1 MGKWTRRAFIGAGL
15 GAGAALVVGVALRPG
30 HRTPGLAP
38 LVAGEDEQLVHAWVK
53 IGSDNRVTAIVPHSE
68 MGQGAQTALTQ
79 MLADE
84 LDARWADVGFM
95 EAPAEDAYANWA
107 LGKGFVVGG
116 ARVPEVLVPTLD
128 GAFMQLTRAMHLQVT
143 GGSMS
148 VRATGVYGMRVAGAA
163 ARSMLIDA
171 AAAAWQVPAGELRA
185 ADSRIRHDASGRS
198 APFAEFAAAAAQ
210 RTPPRSPRL
219 KSPDEFTIMGRNVQ
233 RLDIPAKV
241 DGSARFAIDAEVP
254 GMKHAAILAA
264 PVFGARVATLDG
276 SDAEGR
282 PGVHGVVNLD
292 DAVAVIADGYWQAS
306 RALEQVRVSWTETEN
321 DRLDSAALRAR
332 FDADL
337 EQARS
342 SGSTRDDVRSGDP
355 EAAFARADRVIEA
368 RYRVPW
374 LAHTTM
380 EPMNATARVEGDQC
394 EIWTGSQNP
403 LGCRHEVAA
412 ALDLD
417 PEKVRVHQHMMGG
430 GFGRRAKSDAA
441 IQAAR
446 LSRAAGVPVKLIWSR
461 EEDVRQ
467 DFYRPAVTSHF
478 RAGLADTGEI
488 LAWEH
493 LYHEKHE
500 PAEAPHIPYAIPA
513 QHIHHAD
520 SPTHV
525 PFGPWRSVDH
535 SQHGYFTEA
544 FLDELAFAAGR
555 DPRDLRRELLAD
567 RPRHRAVLDL
577 AAAKADW
584 GTAPGPGRGRGI
596 SLQESFGTIVAQVVD
611 ARVEGGRV
619 KVDRVVCAVDCGFAV
634 SPDGVRAQME
644 SGILYGLTAALYG
657 NIEIRDGAV
666 VQGNFHDYEAVRMD
680 EAPVIETHILDSH
693 EPWGGAGEPGTPGI
707 ASALTAAVFQ
717 ATGVRVRDLPLA
729 KHRLDVPIEEEP
741 DAALQG

>member
-15 GAGAALVVGVALRPG
+15 GAGAALVVGVAIRPG
-30 HRTPGLAP
+30 HRSPGLAP
-38 LVAGEDEQLVHAWVK
+38 LVTDEGEQLVNAWVK
-53 IGSDNRVTAIVPHSE
+53 IGGDNRVTAIVPHSE

-107 LGKGFVVGG
+107 LGKGYVIGG
-116 ARVPEVLVPTLD
+116 ARVPELLVPTLD
-128 GAFMQLTRAMHLQVT
+128 GVFMQLTRAMHLQIT

-171 AAAAWQVPAGELRA
+171 AADAWQVPTGELRA
-185 ADSRIRHDASGRS
+185 ADSRIVHDVSGRS
-198 APFAEFAAAAAQ
+198 APFSEFAAAAAQ

-219 KSPDEFTIMGRNVQ
+219 KSADDFTIMGRSVG

-254 GMKHAAILAA
+254 GMKYAAILAA

-276 SDAEGR
+276 RGAEGQ
-282 PGVHGVVNLD
+282 PGVHSVVNLD

-306 RALEQVRVSWTETEN
+306 RALERVRVSWTETGH
-321 DRLDSAALRAR
+321 DTLDSAAIQAG

-337 EQARS
+337 EAARS
-342 SGSTRDDVRSGDP
+342 SGSTRADVRVGDP
-355 EAAFARADRVIEA
+355 DAAFARADRVIEA

-380 EPMNATARVEGDQC
+380 EPMNATAKVEGDRC

-412 ALDLD
+412 ALGMNADR
-417 PEKVRVHQHMMGG
+417 VRIHQHIMGG
-430 GFGRRAKSDAA
+430 GFGRRSKSDAA

-446 LSRAAGVPVKLIWSR
+446 LSRSAGVPVKLIWSR
-461 EEDVRQ
+461 EQDVRH
-467 DFYRPAVTSHF
+467 DFYRPAVASHF
-478 RAGLADTGEI
+478 RAALSDAGEI

-500 PAEAPHIPYAIPA
+500 PAEAPVIPYAIPA
-513 QHIHHAD
+513 RHIHHAD

-555 DPRDLRRELLAD
+555 DPRQIRAELLAD

-577 AAAKADW
+577 AADQAGW
-584 GTAPGPGRGRGI
+584 GTRPGPGRGRGI

-611 ARVEGGRV
+611 VSVDRGRV

-666 VQGNFHDYEAVRMD
+666 VQGNFHDYRAVRMD
-680 EAPVIETHILDSH
+680 EAPVIETHIIDSH

-707 ASALTAAVFQ
+707 APALTAAVFQ
-717 ATGVRVRDLPLA
+717 ATGVRVRDLPLS
-729 KHRLDVPIEEEP
+729 KHDLGVPIEEGGN
-741 DAALQG
+741 AARRG